1 MSRVSVINKPRR
13 IKPGEAGHGTK
24 KFVVKVKKG
33 DRTKT
38 IKYGDAKMEIKRD
51 NPERRKKFSRASW
64 LRYRGGEKQ
73 DDRKILVM
81 PQLVTTRGD
90 CHADGRF

>member
-33 DRTKT
+33 DKTKT

-51 NPERRKKFSRASW
+51 NPECRKNFPARHGCDTEAAKNKMTAKYWSCRNW
-64 LRYRGGEKQ
+64 
-73 DDRKILVM
+73 
-81 PQLVTTRGD
+81 
-90 CHADGRF
+90 